1 MPLYTFHLFCA
12 AGASTT
18 FDAMS
23 HVDDGAAFEYAERL
37 LDRHPSCNHVDI
49 WRGERSVVARHRV
62 QPIMRP
68 VAA

>member
-1 MPLYTFHLFCA
+1 MPLYTFHLFGSA
-12 AGASTT
+12 ESSTT

-23 HVDDGAAFEYAERL
+23 HVNDGAAFDHAGRL

-49 WRGERSVVARHRV
+49 WRGERCVVARHRV